1 MSVNGFHEVRL
12 PDQIEKGAQGSAAGF
27 NTSILALSSGNEK
40 RNINWSKNRGSWNVA
55 YGIQSKEDMQEVIDF
70 FYCRYGRGFGF
81 RFKDWTDYEI
91 GKLSVMGGVNV
102 NPQTIFTGD
111 GVTTAIQINKVY
123 SDGTY
128 SFTRKITKIVA
139 GTLIV
144 YVNGVAA
151 VIVTD
156 YTVDLNTGIITFLTP
171 PGTRATSVLTTSDNP
186 SDGETVTLNGK
197 TYTFQNSLTN
207 ADGHVKIAASETLTL
222 VNLLHAINKSGGVI
236 GTDYATATTTHPTI
250 EATASAA
257 HTMNVRAR
265 TAGTAGNALTLAD
278 TLGGSD
284 GFAAATLTG
293 GANGVVSIQ
302 CEFDVPVR
310 FDTDNLTLEAE
321 TYAAMAATG
330 IMIAQLKE

>member
-40 RNINWSKNRGSWNVA
+40 RNINWSKNRGTWNVA
-55 YGIQSKEDMQEVIDF
+55 YGIQSKEDMQDVINF

-81 RFKDWTDYEI
+81 RFKDFSDYEI
-91 GKLSVMGGVNV
+91 GKLATMGGVNV
-102 NPQTIFTGD
+102 DPQDIFTGD
-111 GVTTAIQINKVY
+111 GVTVAIQINKVY

-128 SFTRKITKIVA
+128 SFTRKITKPVL

-144 YVNGVAA
+144 YVNGVA
-151 VIVTD
+151 VIETTD
-156 YTVDLNTGIITFLTP
+156 YTVDYTTGLITFNTP
-171 PGTRATSVLTTSDNP
+171 PGTRATSTLTTSDNP

-197 TYTFQNSLTN
+197 TYTFQASLTN
-207 ADGHVKIAASETLTL
+207 ADGHVKIGASETATL
-222 VNLLHAINKSGGVI
+222 LNLMHAINKSGGVI
-236 GTDYATATTTHPTI
+236 GTDYALVTVVHPTI
-250 EATASAA
+250 EATASGA
-257 HTMNVRAR
+257 HTVSVRAR

-284 GFAAATLTG
+284 GFTAATLTG
-293 GANGVVSIQ
+293 GANGIVSVQ

-310 FDTDNLTLEAE
+310 FDVDNLTLEAE

-330 IMIAQLKE
+330 ISIVQLKE